1 MTFPVDR
8 PRRLRRTS
16 AIRRMVRETD
26 VLPRHLIQPFFV
38 EEGTG
43 IQTPISTLAG
53 QFRWSGDTIGPVAKE
68 CADLGVPAVILFGIP
83 ASKDAIG
90 SEAWNPNGVVQEAI
104 RAVRAAAPGLVIMCD
119 LCLCEYTSHG
129 HCGVLENGA
138 VRNDPTLEL
147 YAQTAVSYAEAGA
160 DFVAPSGM
168 MDGTVAAL
176 RLALDDAGHE
186 DVAILSYAVK
196 YASAFYGPFR
206 EAADSAPQEGDRRGY
221 QMDPGNVREGLREA
235 AFDEMEGADM
245 LMVKPAGPYLDV
257 IARVRDRTD
266 LPLCAYQVSGEYASI
281 AHAGASGL
289 LDGDAAMLEAVRG
302 IRRAG
307 ADVVITYAAM
317 DLARAH
323 RDHGTT

>member
-8 PRRLRRTS
+8 PRRLRRTA

-38 EEGTG
+38 EEGSG
-43 IQTPISTLAG
+43 IQSPISTLSG
-53 QFRWSGDTIGPVAKE
+53 QFRWSPDTIGAVARE
-68 CADLGVPAVILFGIP
+68 CAELGVPAVILFGIP
-83 ASKDAIG
+83 AHKDAAG
-90 SEAWNPNGVVQEAI
+90 SEAWNPDGVVQQAV
-104 RAVRAAAPGLVIMCD
+104 RAVREAAPDLVVMCD
-119 LCLCEYTSHG
+119 LCLCEYTDHG
-129 HCGVLENGA
+129 HCGVLEGGE
-138 VRNDPTLEL
+138 VLNDPTLEL
-147 YAQTAVSYAEAGA
+147 YAKTAVSYAEAGA

-168 MDGTVAAL
+168 MDGTVEAL
-176 RLALDDAGHE
+176 RDALDDAGHQQ
-186 DVAILSYAVK
+186 VAILSYAVK

-235 AFDEMEGADM
+235 ELDEIEGADM

-257 IARVRDRTD
+257 IAKVREDTD
-266 LPLCAYQVSGEYASI
+266 LPLAAYQVSGEYAMI
-281 AHAGASGL
+281 RNAGENGL

-307 ADVVITYAAM
+307 ADLVITYAAM